1 MKHTCYYHNIISTST
16 RCKSSNPYKVIFHEK
31 LLIGKVYLYTQVQRQ
46 RNERDPNKNNKGK
59 IMEGKILMRGKN
71 TQYISEEID
80 VSCLEVSVK
89 NH

>member
-1 MKHTCYYHNIISTST
+1 MK
-16 RCKSSNPYKVIFHEK
+16 K

-80 VSCLEVSVK
+80 VSYLDVKSVK
-89 NH
+89 NHWSRTKRIIVSPFFVKIIR

>member
-1 MKHTCYYHNIISTST
+1 MK
-16 RCKSSNPYKVIFHEK
+16 K

-71 TQYISEEID
+71 TQYISEEIY
-80 VSCLEVSVK
+80 VSCLDVKSVK

>member
-1 MKHTCYYHNIISTST
+1 M
-16 RCKSSNPYKVIFHEK
+16 
-31 LLIGKVYLYTQVQRQ
+31 YLYTQVQRQ

-80 VSCLEVSVK
+80 VSCLDVKSVK

>member
-1 MKHTCYYHNIISTST
+1 M
-16 RCKSSNPYKVIFHEK
+16 
-31 LLIGKVYLYTQVQRQ
+31 YLYTQVQRQ

-80 VSCLEVSVK
+80 VSCLDVKSDKKHWSRTKRIIVSPFFVK
-89 NH
+89 IIR